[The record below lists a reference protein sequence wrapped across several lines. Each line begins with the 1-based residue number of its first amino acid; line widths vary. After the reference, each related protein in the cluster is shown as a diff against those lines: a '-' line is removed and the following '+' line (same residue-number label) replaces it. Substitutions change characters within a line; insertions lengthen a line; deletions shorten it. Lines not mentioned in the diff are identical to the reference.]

1 MSAGTE
7 DKIRWIC
14 APCGDRHGV
23 KQKNNAT
30 AYTGMDCSWCRAED
44 KVVYRPDS
52 YGIPVRNPQ
61 MEMDV

>member
-1 MSAGTE
+1 MNIE

-14 APCGDRHGV
+14 ETCGDRHGL
-23 KQKNNAT
+23 KQKNNT
-30 AYTGMDCSWCRAED
+30 PVAYTGIDCSWCRAKG

-52 YGIPVRNPQ
+52 YGLPVRNPQ